1 MFDIFTCRGTGLD
14 NHIDRP
20 LTIVESPQPR
30 GNGTKRGKTLYT
42 QLYFGPSQGFLG
54 QFAIERSTLS
64 YTSAIFDTLG
74 NLLYLVSEIMATIT
88 MDPFLT
94 EPDTIVL
101 KNLLDDVKKSSTA
114 GGVASTDK
122 SSDPA
127 RHPEEEIS
135 EQDEA
140 DISRLKAFND
150 PSHPDFTPTV
160 PCFQRNEHSNLKI
173 IH

>member
-1 MFDIFTCRGTGLD
+1 
-14 NHIDRP
+14 
-20 LTIVESPQPR
+20 
-30 GNGTKRGKTLYT
+30 
-42 QLYFGPSQGFLG
+42 
-54 QFAIERSTLS
+54 
-64 YTSAIFDTLG
+64 
-74 NLLYLVSEIMATIT
+74 

-101 KNLLDDVKKSSTA
+101 KNLLDDVKKSSIA
-114 GGVASTDK
+114 GDVASTDK

-127 RHPEEEIS
+127 RHSEEKIS

-160 PCFQRNEHSNLKI
+160 SCFRENYPSNLKI
-173 IH
+173 TG